1 MSGIHLC
8 ERDKEVEFV
17 GEKKCAK
24 SGSQSPSIP
33 SLPGLGHSVSEYL
46 KLSWDSE
53 PMSFLF
59 LLVTKETRYRRGS
72 LIWLSLAF

>member
-17 GEKKCAK
+17 GEKNVLKAE
-24 SGSQSPSIP
+24 GRAPSIP